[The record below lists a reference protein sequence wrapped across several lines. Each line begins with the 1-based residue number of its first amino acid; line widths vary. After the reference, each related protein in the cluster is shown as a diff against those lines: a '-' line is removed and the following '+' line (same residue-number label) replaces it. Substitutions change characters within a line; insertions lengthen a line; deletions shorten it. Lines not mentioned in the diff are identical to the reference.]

1 MCLENRIK
9 ENAVSNKLSRRSFAR
24 VLGASAAALPLAAY
38 ADPGSN
44 KKPVVTPPPPV
55 PAGHFPKLFLW
66 GSATASY
73 QVEGAVGEDGRGPSI
88 WDTFSHTPGKTH
100 NGDTGDMADDYYH
113 RYGADIE
120 VMKAIGLQTCRFSVS
135 WSRVFP
141 TGKGEPNP
149 KGLDFYNHMVDAL
162 LAANILPYCTLYHWD
177 LPQAL
182 QDSGGWENRDTC
194 KAFADYAGYVTNKL
208 SDRVKHFMTM
218 NEIRTFVE
226 LGYRDGTHAP
236 GLKLSQKRVAQVAH
250 HAVLAHGMAV
260 RAIRESAKP
269 LTLIGIADNVI
280 PTCPVV
286 DYPEHV
292 EAARKAIREEN
303 AMFLTVIME
312 GRYTNLYLNRLG
324 ADGPQYTAEDLKTI
338 STPIDF
344 VGLNIYNPAFV
355 RADVSEKGYEVV
367 PPPSSYPHMYSPWLN
382 IGPEALYWGPRLV
395 AEVWNVKDLYITENG
410 CSSDDKVAPNGQ
422 VYDTDRVMFLRNY
435 LTQLQKAVEE
445 GVPVRGYFL
454 WSLLDNYE
462 WADGYEK
469 RFGITYVD
477 FKTQKRIPKLS
488 SDFYQQV
495 IVTGRVV

>member
-1 MCLENRIK
+1 MK
-9 ENAVSNKLSRRSFAR
+9 ETSVSNKLSRRSFTR
-24 VLGASAAALPLAAY
+24 VLGGTAAALPLAALG
-38 ADPGSN
+38 DSGPN

-73 QVEGAVGEDGRGPSI
+73 QVEGAVTEDGRGASI
-88 WDTFSHTPGKTH
+88 WDTFSHTAGKTN
-100 NGDTGDMADDYYH
+100 NGDTGDVADDYYH
-113 RYGADIE
+113 RYHADIE
-120 VMKAIGLQTCRFSVS
+120 VMKALGLKTCRFSIS

-141 TGKGEPNP
+141 TGTGKPNP

-162 LAANILPYCTLYHWD
+162 LAADILPYCTLYHWD
-177 LPQAL
+177 LPQTL
-182 QDSGGWENRDTC
+182 QDGGGWENRDTA
-194 KAFADYAGYVTNKL
+194 KAFADYAGYVVSKL

-226 LGYRDGTHAP
+226 SGYRDGNHAP
-236 GLKLSQKRVAQVAH
+236 GLKLNQKRVAQLTHYA
-250 HAVLAHGMAV
+250 LLGHGLAV

-269 LTLIGIADNVI
+269 LTLVGLADNVI
-280 PTCPVV
+280 PTCPVF

-292 EAARKAIREEN
+292 EAAKRAIREEN
-303 AMFLTVIME
+303 AMFLTAILE

-324 ADGPQYTAEDLKTI
+324 ADAPRYTSEEMKII
-338 STPIDF
+338 STPMDF
-344 VGLNIYNPAFV
+344 VGLNIYQPVYV

-367 PPPSSYPHMYSPWLN
+367 QAPSSYPHMFSPWLT
-382 IGPEALYWGPRLV
+382 IGPEALYWGPKLV
-395 AEVWNVKDLYITENG
+395 SEVWKVKDLYITENG
-410 CSSDDKVAPNGQ
+410 CSSDDKVAPNGH

-435 LTQLQKAVEE
+435 LTQLQKAVAE

-495 IVTGRVV
+495 IATGHVV